1 MEGLIRLGD
10 LTEGFIF
17 PSDIDNLTKSPKF
30 RASNIE
36 VCYMGDIDKMTRK
49 SQEAMKKAATLAED
63 KQNPQV
69 DPEHLL
75 YELVNQEEGIVPR
88 LVEKSGVSPKVLSD
102 LLNQRIAK
110 FPTVTGAS
118 KIFAGP
124 RLEKLFKSAEKEARA
139 KGDTFISTEHF
150 LLASLKGDESD
161 IKAVFAKANIKVD
174 LIEKALTEMRGSQK
188 VNDDDPENK
197 MEVLKKYAR
206 DLTALAQEGK
216 LDPVVGRDEEIR
228 RVMQVLSRRTKNNP
242 VLIGEPGVGKT
253 AIAEGLALRIIRND
267 VPENLQNK
275 KLMALDIGSLI
286 AGAKYRGEFEDR
298 LKAVIK
304 EVTTAAGDIILF
316 IDEIHTLVGAGK
328 GEGAM
333 DAGQLLKPALARGE
347 LRCIGATTL
356 DEYRKYI
363 EKDAALER
371 RFQTVLVDEPSPD
384 EALTILRGLK
394 EKYELH
400 HGIRI
405 TDSALVAAVK
415 LSHRYIT
422 SRFLPDKAIDLI
434 DEAAARLSIES
445 KSRPEA
451 IDEID
456 RKLMQL
462 RVEKEALK
470 KEKDDGSKD
479 RLLIVDKEITD
490 FNSQLQAL
498 REQWEFEKGGLEK
511 VKTLKTQLDQ
521 LRVEM
526 ERAERT
532 GDLGK
537 AAELKYGTIPET
549 EKQINA
555 FEEKAKSAA
564 ATPSEKKLLK
574 EEVGPE
580 EIAEVVGKWTGIPVS
595 KMLESE
601 TIKLLKMEETMAKRV
616 VGQDHALRLVADAV
630 RRSRAEIS
638 DPNKPIGS
646 FLFLGPTG
654 VGKTE
659 TVKALAEFL
668 FDDEQAIVRIDM
680 SEYMEKHS
688 VSRLVGAPPGYVGYE
703 EGGQLTEAVRRKP
716 YSVVLLDEIEK
727 AHPEVFNILLQVL
740 DEGRLTDSQGRTVDL
755 KNTVIIMTSNMGS
768 QYLVD
773 PKLDEK
779 AKDKAV
785 MEVLKA
791 TLRPEFLN
799 RIDEVVMYKP
809 LGKEQIRDIVRVQLA
824 AVIERLKAKK
834 VTVEFKDETLD
845 RLAEKGFD
853 PIYGARP
860 LKRVIQTDILN
871 PLSTKL
877 ISGELKAGDKLIL

>member
-1 MEGLIRLGD
+1 
-10 LTEGFIF
+10 
-17 PSDIDNLTKSPKF
+17 
-30 RASNIE
+30 
-36 VCYMGDIDKMTRK
+36 MGDIDKMTRK
-49 SQEAMKKAATLAED
+49 SQEAMQKAATLAED
-63 KQNPQV
+63 KNNAQV
-69 DPEHLL
+69 EPEHLL
-75 YELVNQEEGIVPR
+75 LELINQEEGIVPR

-102 LLNQRIAK
+102 LLTQRISK
-110 FPTVTGAS
+110 FSTVTGAT
-118 KIFAGP
+118 KVFAGP
-124 RLEKLFKSAEKEARA
+124 RLEKLFKASEKEARA
-139 KGDTFISTEHF
+139 KGDSYISTEHF
-150 LLASLKGDESD
+150 LLAALKGEDSD
-161 IKAVFAKANIKVD
+161 LKALFAKANIRIAQ
-174 LIEKALTEMRGSQK
+174 IEQALTEMRGTQK

-206 DLTALAQEGK
+206 DLTALAQDGK

-253 AIAEGLALRIIRND
+253 AIAEGLALRIIKND

-275 KLMALDIGSLI
+275 KLMALDMGALI

-304 EVTTAAGDIILF
+304 EVTSADGEIILF

-328 GEGAM
+328 SEGSM

-371 RFQTVLVDEPSPD
+371 RFQTVLVDEPTPD

-394 EKYELH
+394 EKYEVH

-434 DEAAARLSIES
+434 DEAAARMSIES

-451 IDEID
+451 IDEIE

-470 KEKDDGSKD
+470 KEKDEASQE
-479 RLLIVDKEITD
+479 RYQVVDKEITGL
-490 FNSQLQAL
+490 NSQLQTL
-498 REQWEFEKGGLEK
+498 REQWEFERGGLDK
-511 VKTLKTQLDQ
+511 VKELKTKLDQ

-526 ERAERT
+526 DRAERT

-537 AAELKYGTIPET
+537 AAELKYGAIPET

-555 FEEKAKSAA
+555 FEEKAKSSA

-601 TIKLLKMEETMAKRV
+601 TFKLLKMEETMAKRV
-616 VGQDHALRLVADAV
+616 VGQDHALSLVAEAV

-668 FDDEQAIVRIDM
+668 FDSDQSIIRIDM
-680 SEYMEKHS
+680 SEYMEKHA
-688 VSRLVGAPPGYVGYE
+688 VSRLVGAPPGYVGYD

-716 YSVVLLDEIEK
+716 YSVVLFDEIEK
-727 AHPEVFNILLQVL
+727 AHPDVFNILLQVL
-740 DEGRLTDSQGRTVDL
+740 DEGRLTDSQGRTVDF

-773 PKLDEK
+773 TQLDEK
-779 AKDKAV
+779 AKEKAV
-785 MEVLKA
+785 MDVLKS

-824 AVIERLKAKK
+824 SVVERLKAKK
-834 VTVEFKDETLD
+834 VTVTFKDETLD
-845 RLAEKGFD
+845 KLAEKGFD

-871 PLSTKL
+871 PLSKKL
-877 ISGELKAGDKLIL
+877 IAGEIKAGDKLTL